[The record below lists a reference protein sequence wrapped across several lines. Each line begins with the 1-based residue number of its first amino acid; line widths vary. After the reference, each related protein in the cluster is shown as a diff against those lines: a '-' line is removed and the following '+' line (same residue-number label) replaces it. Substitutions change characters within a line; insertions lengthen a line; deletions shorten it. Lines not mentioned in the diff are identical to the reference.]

1 MLILIRRNIN
11 VSGLKLQG
19 GMCKVELESIPS
31 EMDEKTLDR
40 IHGALAHSFRRD
52 LIRFIGDMGWVPFKE
67 LQETMQAGP
76 GTLYYH
82 LKKCRGL
89 ITQDLEK
96 RYILTPEGERA
107 RAYLDQD
114 SNFTFSGISPS
125 ADTPL
130 NRFFRLV
137 LPVQVFRQIIVSP
150 RTVVE
155 STGVLLILT
164 LLAIQAEM
172 GVIPLFFDPELF
184 YGVPFVPIQI
194 VLSAAILWAAL
205 EITIFVATPVE
216 KINPSPELLLGVPFA
231 LLPLGVL
238 PLLYV
243 VLAMVDM
250 TNLLSEPLMLFLQ
263 LFLQIWTIGLLTR
276 IVQVTKSLPME
287 KALVPVLLS
296 CYLFA
301 SLAFLFP
308 IGL

>member
-1 MLILIRRNIN
+1 M
-11 VSGLKLQG
+11 
-19 GMCKVELESIPS
+19 ELETIPV

-52 LIRFIGDMGWVPFKE
+52 LIRFIGDMYYVPFKE

-82 LKKCRGL
+82 LKKCKGL

-107 RAYLDQD
+107 RAYLDRD
-114 SNFTFSGISPS
+114 SNFTFSGIPPS
-125 ADTPL
+125 ADTLL
-130 NRFFRLV
+130 NRLFRLV
-137 LPVQVFRQIIVSP
+137 LPVQVFRQIIVGP
-150 RTVVE
+150 RTVLE
-155 STGVLLILT
+155 SAGVLLVLI

-172 GVIPLFFDPELF
+172 GVIPMFFDPELF
-184 YGVPFVPIQI
+184 FGAPLVPIQV
-194 VLSAAILWAAL
+194 VLSAVILWVVL

-216 KINPSPELLLGVPFA
+216 KINPSSELFLGVPFA

-243 VLAMVDM
+243 ILDMTDM
-250 TNLLSEPLMLFLQ
+250 TNLLSEPSMLLLQ

-276 IVQVTKSLPME
+276 MVQVTKSLPME

-301 SLAFLFP
+301 SVAFLFP
-308 IGL
+308 IGS

>member
-1 MLILIRRNIN
+1 M
-11 VSGLKLQG
+11 
-19 GMCKVELESIPS
+19 ELESFPS

-52 LIRFIGDMGWVPFKE
+52 LLRFIGDMGWVPFKD
-67 LQETMQAGP
+67 LQATMQAGP

-107 RAYLDQD
+107 RAYLDRD
-114 SNFTFSGISPS
+114 SNFTFSGIPPS
-125 ADTPL
+125 AETLL
-130 NRFFRLV
+130 NRLFRFV
-137 LPVQVFRQIIVSP
+137 LPIQVFRQIIVSP
-150 RTVVE
+150 RTIVE
-155 STGVLLILT
+155 SAGILLMLT

-172 GVIPLFFDPELF
+172 GVIPLFFDPELYF
-184 YGVPFVPIQI
+184 GALFVPIQVI
-194 VLSAAILWAAL
+194 LSAIILWVAL
-205 EITIFVATPVE
+205 EITIFVATAVE
-216 KINPSPELLLGVPFA
+216 KINPSPELFLGVPFA

-243 VLAMVDM
+243 VLDM
-250 TNLLSEPLMLFLQ
+250 ASMTDLLSEPVMLLLQ

-301 SLAFLFP
+301 SIAFLFP
-308 IGL
+308 VGF